1 MNRRTGE
8 LAIAMVLFSIAAA
21 ACGTAVSTPSPT
33 LPAQEPVETPA
44 APSVAAPSLSAHDLA
59 EAIRFRGGFGFRTD
73 EAWIRAVAAD
83 PASARGQAEF
93 GVPLTPEEF
102 AEIVRRSQT
111 SDVIKQVVI
120 PYGLA
125 NPEDWAGAWIDHQH
139 GGRFVVQFSGQIEK
153 HRAALHAKIS
163 PDANFEV
170 RAVEFS
176 LAELREL
183 DATMMDPANE
193 AWLGTI
199 PARLLGYG
207 PSEPTN
213 RYHVKISSANP
224 NAAALIEQHFGW
236 QGVVEVESDG
246 TGALMLPRGTL
257 RVRATNQQGLSV
269 PGLTCVP
276 VPDMPGSYEPPI
288 GGTRTNG
295 RGVCELELPA
305 TGYWI
310 RLELEGVLIALG
322 RVVVMPEGIAEL
334 EIQVDA
340 P

>member
-1 MNRRTGE
+1 MSRSSGMGA
-8 LAIAMVLFSIAAA
+8 LALVLASLAAA
-21 ACGTAVSTPSPT
+21 ACGTTISTPSPT
-33 LPAQEPVETPA
+33 LPAQQPTEV
-44 APSVAAPSLSAHDLA
+44 APSLPEASLSAHDLA
-59 EAIRFRGGFGFRTD
+59 EAIRFRGDFGFRTD

-83 PASARGQAEF
+83 PASAEGQAMF

-111 SDVIKQVVI
+111 SDVIKAVVI

-125 NPEDWAGAWIDHQH
+125 NPDDWAGAWIDHQH
-139 GGRFVVQFSGQIEK
+139 AGRFVVQFSGQIEK
-153 HRAALHAKIS
+153 HRAALYAKIS

-170 RAVEFS
+170 RAVQFS
-176 LAELREL
+176 TAELREL
-183 DATMMDPANE
+183 DATLMDPANE
-193 AWLGTI
+193 AWFGTI

-207 PSEPTN
+207 PNEPTN
-213 RYHVKISSANP
+213 RYHVEISSANP

-246 TGALMLPRGTL
+246 TGALLLPVGTL
-257 RVRATNQQGLSV
+257 RVRATNQQGLPV

-288 GGTRTNG
+288 GGTATN
-295 RGVCELELPA
+295 REGVCELELPA

-310 RLELEGVLIALG
+310 RLERDGVFVALG
-322 RVVVMPEGIAEL
+322 RAVVRPEGNPVL
-334 EIQVDA
+334 EIRLEA
-340 P
+340 PPH